1 MQLYTFSGTGNSLHA
16 ARALA
21 ARFSD
26 ASIVPVL
33 RALQAGKVQIRA
45 DVVALVFPIHALTFP
60 WPVREFLERA
70 DFGSA
75 SYIFAVSTREC
86 FSKVFDDIDKL
97 LARQGKHLDAGFAFE
112 MPQSYIPVFE
122 TYSPEECARTEE
134 GMREA
139 LDLIQG
145 TVSARQNHRP
155 KDPAWLFPLSL
166 IMTSLVSVF
175 FRKLRFPNM
184 ERSFYADERCTGC
197 GTCESVCPTGKIRLA
212 EGKPVW
218 QDSVRCAYCFACL
231 HYCPAEAIQ
240 IRGRKTVEKGRY
252 HHPAVRAADIAA
264 QKDVDLS

>member
-26 ASIVPVL
+26 ASIIPIL
-33 RALQAGKVQIRA
+33 RALRAGEVSTSA
-45 DVVALVFPIHALTFP
+45 DMVGLVFPIHALTFP

-70 DFGSA
+70 DFSSA

-86 FSKVFDDIDKL
+86 FAKVFDDIDKL

-112 MPQSYIPVFE
+112 MPQNYIPVFE
-122 TYSPEECARTEE
+122 TYSAEECARTEE

-139 LDLIQG
+139 LDRIKA
-145 TVSARQNHRP
+145 TIAARQPHRP
-155 KDPAWLFPLSL
+155 HDPIWLFPLSH
-166 IMTSLVSVF
+166 IMMPLVSAF

-184 ERSFYADERCTGC
+184 ERSFYADESCTGC
-197 GTCESVCPTGKIRLA
+197 GICEKVCPTSKIKLA

-218 QDSVRCAYCFACL
+218 SDSVRCAYCFACL
-231 HYCPAEAIQ
+231 HYCPAEAVQ
-240 IRGRKTVEKGRY
+240 IKGRKTAEKGRY
-252 HHPAVRAADIAA
+252 HHPAIKAADIAA
-264 QKDVDLS
+264 QKG